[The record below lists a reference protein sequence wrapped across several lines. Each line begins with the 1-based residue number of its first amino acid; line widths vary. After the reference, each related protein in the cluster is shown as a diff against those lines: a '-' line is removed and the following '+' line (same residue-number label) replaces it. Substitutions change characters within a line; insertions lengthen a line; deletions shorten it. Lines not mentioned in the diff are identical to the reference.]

1 MSDAIK
7 VYSYLDAGAP
17 ELKGQ
22 AGSLIALLDAVLVN
36 GYGQVGVSSITL
48 VGTTATVATSAPHGL
63 KTGDV
68 ALISGADQVEYN
80 DEFVVTVTASDEYTI
95 AVSGSPAS
103 PATGTIT
110 SRRAPAGFTKTFSGT
125 NKAMYRS
132 NDLSSNRHTLRV
144 LDDGSGNWGARE
156 AFVFGCETAI
166 DIDTWTGM
174 FPRNNAATGN
184 KGVMWGKSST
194 SDATVR
200 PWWVYSNGKIFYGF
214 VAHGSSVNSPYD
226 TYSRT
231 FVFGD
236 IVSYKAGDIYGTYIS
251 GNFNQSSN
259 YDNGGFT
266 KTYENPSSA
275 TNTSFVDGNGILARS
290 YTGVDANAACVLL
303 GGSVVGGA
311 MGASNMLQYPSPVDN
326 GLYVVP
332 VVVAQS
338 NPNVIRGRLPGI
350 YESLHTMPLPNGT
363 ILDSVQGLPGRKLR
377 MQYLHQSY
385 TMGCVL
391 IDVTGPWDS

>member
-1 MSDAIK
+1 MSDAIQ
-7 VYSYLDAGAP
+7 VYSYLDADAP

-144 LDDGSGNWGARE
+144 LDDGSGTWGARE
-156 AFVFGCETAI
+156 AFVLGCETAI

-174 FPRNNAATGN
+174 FPRANANTGN
-184 KGVMWGKSST
+184 KGVMWGKSNT

-200 PWWVYSNGKIFYGF
+200 PWRIYTNGKMIYGY
-214 VAHGSSVNSPYD
+214 VAHNSP
-226 TYSRT
+226 TSNPFASHTRS
-231 FVFGD
+231 FAFGD
-236 IVSYKAGDIYGTYIS
+236 IISYSVGDVYGTYLS
-251 GNFNQSSN
+251 GNFSLSDI
-259 YDNGGFT
+259 YDSGGLSQ
-266 KTYENPSSA
+266 TYNSPGSA
-275 TNTSFVDGNGILARS
+275 INNSLANGNGILARS
-290 YTGVDANAACVLL
+290 YTGVDAHTTCVLIGSMVANGVI
-303 GGSVVGGA
+303 GGN
-311 MGASNMLQYPSPVDN
+311 NMLSYPHPVDN

-332 VVVAQS
+332 VVVGQS
-338 NPNVIRGRLPGI
+338 TPNAIRGRMPGL
-350 YESLHTMPLPNGT
+350 YDSYHNVPLPDGAVV
-363 ILDSVQGLPGRKLR
+363 DAVQGLPGRKL
-377 MQYLHQSY
+377 MAQWTYYSY
-385 TMGCVL
+385 TRGCAF
-391 IDVTGPWDS
+391 IDITGPWD